1 MRLAISS
8 LIIFILFSTYIH
20 AETSSVPDLP
30 DPPPPPSAG
39 TPTGPAAGGESS
51 APKADDFWSNGDTF
65 NWDKWKSLSAD
76 QRRELRPKVWA
87 EAMRRFWG
95 KKGNGFEDKTDEPI
109 EIELPNGEKI
119 IVNGNFKLNEDGTIT
134 ADYMEYSGQKYT
146 GVVGASI
153 PEKGELRYREGKLI
167 QGRGGGGQN
176 SIFDTINGIVRTN
189 ANGEMTYLRAESAKD
204 GNVLLLG
211 NNVFGNDKG
220 GIVEVDFH
228 DNSLTLETKDPGHFE
243 LAA

>member
-1 MRLAISS
+1 MACRKY
-8 LIIFILFSTYIH
+8 IFIITIVLLLSTNVY
-20 AETSSVPDLP
+20 SVS
-30 DPPPPPSAG
+30 PPSLKPPG
-39 TPTGPAAGGESS
+39 DTPAAGAESS
-51 APKADDFWSNGDTF
+51 APKADDFWQSNGQFD
-65 NWDKWKSLSAD
+65 WDKWRALDPKE
-76 QRRELRPKVWA
+76 RKNLRPKVWA
-87 EAMRRFWG
+87 EAIRRFWG
-95 KKGNGFEDKTDEPI
+95 KKGNNFEDKTDEPI

-134 ADYMEYSGQKYT
+134 ADYIEYNGQKYT

-228 DNSLTLETKDPGHFE
+228 DNGLVLETKDPGHFE